1 MIRFSCPGCEAV
13 FNVSDDK
20 AGKTGKCPKCS
31 SQFTIPA
38 APGGAASAPV
48 PAQAPPPP
56 PPAPPPGAGGAAV
69 EIAPCPKCGAR
80 LSVEAGDVGLDV
92 ECPTC
97 RAVYPAEAAVAVKP
111 RNSGSGQKKPLVVAE
126 PEAEEEDE
134 RPSRRREVAR
144 TDDERSSR
152 RSRRDDD
159 DEEEDRPR
167 KKKRSGRVANMD
179 SKRMPAALL
188 ALFLGGFGAHKFYLG
203 YTTPGLVMLVI
214 TLLGYIGGCTGFFC
228 LFTLPLFL
236 VPLLTGGVGFIEFII
251 YLSRDDDKFIET
263 YQINRQEWF

>member
-20 AGKTGKCPKCS
+20 AGKAGKCPKCS

-38 APGGAASAPV
+38 APEGPASAPV

-56 PPAPPPGAGGAAV
+56 PPTPPPGAGGAAV

-97 RAVYPAEAAVAVKP
+97 RAVYPAEAAVGVQ
-111 RNSGSGQKKPLVVAE
+111 RRDNGSGQKKRLVVAD

-134 RPSRRREVAR
+134 RPSRRREAAR
-144 TDDERSSR
+144 TDDEEERPSR
-152 RSRRDDD
+152 RSRRDEDD
-159 DEEEDRPR
+159 DDEDRPR
-167 KKKRSGRVANMD
+167 KRKRKRRSDVE
-179 SKRMPAALL
+179 SKRITAVLMAWLL
-188 ALFLGGFGAHKFYLG
+188 GSLGGHKFYLG
-203 YTTPGLVMLVI
+203 YTTAGIIQLVLTFCTCGLAGLIPVI
-214 TLLGYIGGCTGFFC
+214 E
-228 LFTLPLFL
+228 LF
-236 VPLLTGGVGFIEFII
+236 I
-251 YLSRDDDKFIET
+251 YLLKSDEDFIET
-263 YQINRQEWF
+263 YQIGQKEWF